1 LGDLNAVPRRSK
13 RSPFVVGREN
23 ANTDALENLL
33 DRLDLVSMR
42 RLAQLDHALFRT
54 RERRRITNCDTMAP
68 LALRSDHQLLLCD
81 LRLHDRI
88 YRPPKQL
95 STAPLLNA
103 RVKRQF
109 AGAFVGALEAQREA
123 KYSDISTA
131 VRAAVEQTV
140 SLMRPAQK
148 LLPSDPTIR
157 QARLNIEN
165 RRPTGDAKDAFERLL
180 DSRPLSTTLSGPSL
194 QPAQTGSEERMN
206 ELRDFFAGI
215 VNALA
220 SPLPASFSLPLDTPL
235 PAEED
240 FCISPVTTE
249 DIVPFARKSPGGKA
263 LGPDEVPVEALRLP
277 LCGLPGHRRHEP
289 RARRRSCAHRVDR
302 RTHRADPE
310 EGRDNA
316 ERRPPRISLM
326 SCTAKLFNRLLL
338 DRLQSVMDP
347 YLRYEQNGFRPQRG
361 TVTQI
366 LALRRVIEEARIRQS
381 TLIIVFVDFR
391 KAFDSVFR
399 ASLPFD
405 LRAYRVP
412 QQLIDPVL
420 RYSSCCGNG
429 GRPGDT
435 LAPFL
440 FVLLLDWV
448 LRTALPLANDG
459 FLLRRRIG
467 CRHGE
472 KRLSVLGYADDLA
485 LLSSSFEGAQRQI
498 DRLVEVASSVG
509 LVVNTLK
516 TEVLTVPAN
525 IPADLTCRGANW
537 FTYGGL
543 VSHVE
548 EDLRRRRGLVCV
560 AFRSIRAVLQSKA
573 LADRQRARLWQ
584 ALRSTK
590 PIRSLWITWS
600 PAVEFLIGWFDLEYV
615 SKRALQPELIELKS
629 KPWTDWIFPIGNVVL
644 CVIVGIF
651 TVVEFNWRLRRKRQA
666 AAKEVRSGGIGDP
679 HPAGVPDEGA
689 EVSDIVRGGQLVHP
703 LGVAEVFV
711 PRLVET
717 FLEKHLTLV
726 ENGNTR
732 SSAAVEQR
740 AVGEA
745 VNGKASYPRGKWQYP
760 LQPAVEQ
767 RAVGEAV
774 NALAA
779 PVHTDIQRNVVSARD
794 GGLEAPP
801 DVEGGRGGRVRT
813 CDGTAN
819 AALKLVQPLTGG
831 LLLQHASPDE
841 TRVCDTGP
849 DDAGINPTD
858 RSRREAPSRPDGSAQ
873 LGKAA
878 FCPTDDVIK
887 VLRPA
892 QVSQRELELGF
903 VLEGEDD
910 AAVGVSNRLDFDAG
924 SGRPPVHTLQDQG
937 EAGCGLGTQAPGRV
951 DSRRPSPPPQERP
964 SRTHGTY
971 DQLTDSESEITY
983 KCFVVNQDSRDMRAE
998 LRKLKFWFV
1007 STIHKK
1013 VTSFLVQT
1021 SFMFFNDLIT
1031 PGHVPKDYAS
1041 FIKRVM
1047 RLMLLDKYQNIS
1059 RIHLDVVPLDIKEA
1073 GIDGLEDRD
1082 DRPVEVRVQEQVMRT
1097 IEEAYPNVLT
1107 TEELSKV
1114 VQQDEKLVLRILDQ
1128 LLTEGRLH
1136 RVAMEGRNR
1145 GKFAYVLQVQTGQ
1158 DDTNAELGMGK
1169 VEEINEGNMDVITKM
1184 KEKPTVAIITNLMC
1198 EKRAVDAVMQDK
1210 TTYVRYETKGGDSHV
1225 YTIGYI
1231 GAHKCVSTKLPAV
1244 GRDRRAKIASGNTT
1258 TRLLGTFQ
1266 DIEHVLLVGVCGSVC
1281 NLSDLAQSSRLG
1293 DIIVA
1298 SPSPKQDSAYVYCD
1312 SVDEDDSGQL
1322 KFSLK
1327 QWIVPDAKLPQL
1339 AANLVSAYG
1348 PSFEQAPW
1356 TQLSAEVANQ
1366 LADFAKPEG
1375 VEDKVQMQLGD
1386 GQMIEMAPPTLDRS
1400 GDLPVV
1406 RMGPLGSGKPIVSDA
1421 YLRSEFATEKGLIG
1435 YDTEF
1440 DQVLESILGNR
1451 CNSFLV
1457 VRACSD
1463 YHDGQ
1468 KGSVWQPYASLQAAA
1483 FAKSV
1488 LQELV

>member
-1 LGDLNAVPRRSK
+1 MDAPSTWVIVMTPIRR
-13 RSPFVVGREN
+13 GQ
-23 ANTDALENLL
+23 
-33 DRLDLVSMR
+33 M
-42 RLAQLDHALFRT
+42 
-54 RERRRITNCDTMAP
+54 
-68 LALRSDHQLLLCD
+68 
-81 LRLHDRI
+81 
-88 YRPPKQL
+88 
-95 STAPLLNA
+95 
-103 RVKRQF
+103 
-109 AGAFVGALEAQREA
+109 
-123 KYSDISTA
+123 
-131 VRAAVEQTV
+131 
-140 SLMRPAQK
+140 
-148 LLPSDPTIR
+148 
-157 QARLNIEN
+157 
-165 RRPTGDAKDAFERLL
+165 
-180 DSRPLSTTLSGPSL
+180 TTLECVR
-194 QPAQTGSEERMN
+194 TSEEHIDQKKVAHMATGVN
-206 ELRDFFAGI
+206 QGI
-215 VNALA
+215 VINKA
-220 SPLPASFSLPLDTPL
+220 
-235 PAEED
+235 
-240 FCISPVTTE
+240 
-249 DIVPFARKSPGGKA
+249 IV
-263 LGPDEVPVEALRLP
+263 D
-277 LCGLPGHRRHEP
+277 
-289 RARRRSCAHRVDR
+289 
-302 RTHRADPE
+302 
-310 EGRDNA
+310 DN
-316 ERRPPRISLM
+316 
-326 SCTAKLFNRLLL
+326 
-338 DRLQSVMDP
+338 
-347 YLRYEQNGFRPQRG
+347 
-361 TVTQI
+361 
-366 LALRRVIEEARIRQS
+366 
-381 TLIIVFVDFR
+381 
-391 KAFDSVFR
+391 
-399 ASLPFD
+399 
-405 LRAYRVP
+405 
-412 QQLIDPVL
+412 
-420 RYSSCCGNG
+420 
-429 GRPGDT
+429 
-435 LAPFL
+435 
-440 FVLLLDWV
+440 
-448 LRTALPLANDG
+448 
-459 FLLRRRIG
+459 
-467 CRHGE
+467 
-472 KRLSVLGYADDLA
+472 
-485 LLSSSFEGAQRQI
+485 
-498 DRLVEVASSVG
+498 
-509 LVVNTLK
+509 
-516 TEVLTVPAN
+516 
-525 IPADLTCRGANW
+525 
-537 FTYGGL
+537 
-543 VSHVE
+543 
-548 EDLRRRRGLVCV
+548 
-560 AFRSIRAVLQSKA
+560 
-573 LADRQRARLWQ
+573 
-584 ALRSTK
+584 
-590 PIRSLWITWS
+590 
-600 PAVEFLIGWFDLEYV
+600 
-615 SKRALQPELIELKS
+615 
-629 KPWTDWIFPIGNVVL
+629 
-644 CVIVGIF
+644 
-651 TVVEFNWRLRRKRQA
+651 
-666 AAKEVRSGGIGDP
+666 
-679 HPAGVPDEGA
+679 
-689 EVSDIVRGGQLVHP
+689 
-703 LGVAEVFV
+703 
-711 PRLVET
+711 
-717 FLEKHLTLV
+717 
-726 ENGNTR
+726 
-732 SSAAVEQR
+732 
-740 AVGEA
+740 
-745 VNGKASYPRGKWQYP
+745 
-760 LQPAVEQ
+760 
-767 RAVGEAV
+767 
-774 NALAA
+774 
-779 PVHTDIQRNVVSARD
+779 
-794 GGLEAPP
+794 
-801 DVEGGRGGRVRT
+801 
-813 CDGTAN
+813 
-819 AALKLVQPLTGG
+819 
-831 LLLQHASPDE
+831 
-841 TRVCDTGP
+841 
-849 DDAGINPTD
+849 
-858 RSRREAPSRPDGSAQ
+858 
-873 LGKAA
+873 
-878 FCPTDDVIK
+878 
-887 VLRPA
+887 
-892 QVSQRELELGF
+892 
-903 VLEGEDD
+903 
-910 AAVGVSNRLDFDAG
+910 
-924 SGRPPVHTLQDQG
+924 
-937 EAGCGLGTQAPGRV
+937 
-951 DSRRPSPPPQERP
+951 
-964 SRTHGTY
+964 GTY

-1073 GIDGLEDRD
+1073 GIDGLEDVNGVGDRD

-1468 KGSVWQPYASLQAAA
+1468 KGSVWQPYASLHAAA